1 MYYIYPIYFAEST
14 LKPLRLSQTLKF
26 LFNAITS
33 KMKSSVACLAFD
45 LQHIYHIYTFN
56 PLQVKQQIVKIRK
69 KLLIYYHL
77 QIWTATGL
85 ETNVVE

>member
-1 MYYIYPIYFAEST
+1 MSIKFSIYLNKKLVYNEDKLIYIKALYMYIYPIYFAEST

-45 LQHIYHIYTFN
+45 LQHIYHIY
-56 PLQVKQQIVKIRK
+56 L
-69 KLLIYYHL
+69 
-77 QIWTATGL
+77 
-85 ETNVVE
+85 